1 MQKEFSFVTR
11 HDGRLSQF
19 GQYEGLTLDE
29 ISYEM
34 ATRKSEMSEEEA
46 ASIADKLGVGGV
58 YYIFNGDY
66 MSQYIERTK

>member
-1 MQKEFSFVTR
+1 MQKEFSIVTR

-19 GQYEGLTLDE
+19 GQCEELSLDE
-29 ISYEM
+29 ISYEI
-34 ATRKSEMSEEEA
+34 ATRKPDVSEDEA
-46 ASIADKLGVGGV
+46 ASIADKLGVGGI